1 MGFVA
6 KRKTYTLQFE
16 DDEDLK
22 GLEVKLRGLNTG
34 QVLDLD
40 AARQDGSDDA
50 VRSMLQL
57 MADQLVEWNLEDPD
71 TGEPVP
77 ATLEGVRSLDFDLNW
92 KIIDAWQAAVSGV
105 PAPLDDGSN
114 SGDQS
119 LEASIP
125 METLSS
131 SLVS

>member
-1 MGFVA
+1 MGFAA
-6 KRKTYTLQFE
+6 KRKIYELKFD

-22 GLEVKLRGLNTG
+22 GLEVTLKGLNTG
-34 QVLDLD
+34 QVLELD
-40 AARQDGSDDA
+40 AARQDGSEDA
-50 VRSMLQL
+50 IRSMLQL
-57 MADQLVEWNLEDPD
+57 LASQLVEWNMEDPD

-77 ATLEGVRSLDFDLNW
+77 TTLEGVHSLDFDLNW

-105 PAPLDDGSN
+105 SAPLEDGSN
-114 SGDQS
+114 SGEPS